1 MEDLDW
7 DVEADM
13 ERLQQDVV
21 IQKAL
26 EEGMDLRAYACQLKD
41 ELVEYEKE
49 ALFEYENTVGDMM
62 EMGQQVASCDAILG
76 RMQEML
82 FGFQADLS
90 GISDEIRTLQSSST
104 RMHISL
110 HNRQEM
116 SLYLSTFLQDISISK
131 DIIHVIN
138 KGDIN
143 DQYLETLLI
152 LHKKLTSF
160 SQLETQHVH
169 GTKLTVQEIKAIHDI
184 LPELEKLKYRAVFK
198 IKAYMISKLQTLK
211 KNNTNIKMIQ
221 DSLVSKCKPCM
232 NFLMHHGHETALE
245 IQHVYVG
252 QMNGILTNVFSE
264 YSSGLMDLCV
274 ELCSQGDMIA
284 IPSSSNKNVFT
295 SKMEFSKKNDC
306 CFSLGKRQKKVEE
319 MDRPITLF
327 VAQAEKQSFSF
338 EVLFK
343 SLHQHLMDSGT
354 HEYFFLFDF
363 FQKNPSELFMHLYA
377 KTFSLCLQR
386 LEDYLFHCYDAIGN

>member
-1 MEDLDW
+1 MPLHFFKMEDLDW

-62 EMGQQVASCDAILG
+62 EMAQQVASCDAILG

-169 GTKLTVQEIKAIHDI
+169 GTKLTVQEV
-184 LPELEKLKYRAVFK
+184 LR
-198 IKAYMISKLQTLK
+198 IS
-211 KNNTNIKMIQ
+211 
-221 DSLVSKCKPCM
+221 
-232 NFLMHHGHETALE
+232 
-245 IQHVYVG
+245 
-252 QMNGILTNVFSE
+252 
-264 YSSGLMDLCV
+264 
-274 ELCSQGDMIA
+274 
-284 IPSSSNKNVFT
+284 
-295 SKMEFSKKNDC
+295 
-306 CFSLGKRQKKVEE
+306 
-319 MDRPITLF
+319 
-327 VAQAEKQSFSF
+327 
-338 EVLFK
+338 
-343 SLHQHLMDSGT
+343 
-354 HEYFFLFDF
+354 
-363 FQKNPSELFMHLYA
+363 
-377 KTFSLCLQR
+377 
-386 LEDYLFHCYDAIGN
+386 